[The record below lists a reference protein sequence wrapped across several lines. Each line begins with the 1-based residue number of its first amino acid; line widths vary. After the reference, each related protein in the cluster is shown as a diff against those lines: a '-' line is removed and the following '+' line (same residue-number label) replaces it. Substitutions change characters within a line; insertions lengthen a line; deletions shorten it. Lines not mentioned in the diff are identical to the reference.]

1 MVNLAGIDRKNK
13 QLNSREFA
21 KILRKNGF
29 EFDGYGRGSHI
40 HYRRGNDLVVL
51 SANSCNRMWSR
62 RMIKEFNLEF

>member
-1 MVNLAGIDRKNK
+1 MVNLADIKRKNK

-29 EFDGYGRGSHI
+29 EFTGYGRGDHL
-40 HYRRGNDLVVL
+40 HYRRGKELVVL
-51 SANSCNRMWSR
+51 PATNCNRMWTR

>member
-1 MVNLAGIDRKNK
+1 MTEINTKNK

-29 EFDGYGRGSHI
+29 VYVGNGKGSHM
-40 HYRRGNDLVVL
+40 HYRRGNDLIVL
-51 SANSCNRMWSR
+51 PARSCNRMWAR